1 MDQVK
6 FLNDDLK
13 HFFTDKPFYVA
24 NDLNGDIF
32 RQHENRVTKR
42 FELEQKNYFIKT
54 HGPVGWKEILKNLIQ
69 FKTPVVGAKREYQA
83 LNHLS
88 KNGVKCPEV
97 RGFGLRGL
105 NPANSSSFLI
115 TKELFNTISLE
126 DFFLKRIHEE
136 LSFKDKK
143 NLIKKVA
150 DLIRRMH
157 ATGLNHRDLYLCH
170 IHIQKNLDINE
181 IDLSLID
188 LHRAQIRSKVPRR
201 WLVKDL
207 GGFIHSVLQFNLTER
222 DFYRFFMTYFDCSL
236 EVLLQKHQKL
246 LQAILDRA
254 FAMYLKPQV
263 KGISL
268 NVKDKEV
275 NEFGFSKYIED
286 KRRFVIRKDKELFK
300 DQILTFLDDEQS
312 LINSGEVIKNERGH
326 LVVRLKLKD
335 QNFYFKKYRIKNIYH
350 GFTRLLKPTRANNSM
365 KATFWFNA
373 VGIKTAT
380 PVLFCEDKGFLGA
393 RASYLVTESIV
404 GKSLDDALMIEDDH
418 VRVISSIDAFFKRI
432 SWIGYC
438 HGDAKTS
445 NFFMDKS
452 LIAFDL
458 DSSCQSF
465 MHPFQRK
472 SLLRDKKRI
481 LKSLKGYNAIYSK
494 LSKRFHRS

>member
-1 MDQVK
+1 M
-6 FLNDDLK
+6 
-13 HFFTDKPFYVA
+13 
-24 NDLNGDIF
+24 
-32 RQHENRVTKR
+32 
-42 FELEQKNYFIKT
+42 
-54 HGPVGWKEILKNLIQ
+54 
-69 FKTPVVGAKREYQA
+69 
-83 LNHLS
+83 
-88 KNGVKCPEV
+88 
-97 RGFGLRGL
+97 
-105 NPANSSSFLI
+105 
-115 TKELFNTISLE
+115 
-126 DFFLKRIHEE
+126 
-136 LSFKDKK
+136 
-143 NLIKKVA
+143 
-150 DLIRRMH
+150 IRRMH

-170 IHIQKNLDINE
+170 IHIQKNTDIND

-188 LHRAQIRSKVPRR
+188 LHRAQIRSKVPFR

-335 QNFYFKKYRIKNIYH
+335 QDFYFKKYRIKNIYH
-350 GFTRLLKPTRANNSM
+350 AFTRLLKPTRANNSM

-373 VGIKTAT
+373 VGIKTAS
-380 PVLFCEDKGFLGA
+380 PILFCEDKGFLGA

-472 SLLRDKKRI
+472 NLLRDKKRI
-481 LKSLKGYNAIYSK
+481 LKSLKGYNTIYSK